1 MQLNLSREEIT
12 TIINALHV
20 ARDTYNADAERMRL
34 EGQPRLADQ
43 FTRQAVETKELLD
56 NLE

>member
-1 MQLNLSREEIT
+1 MSTFTKTQIA

-20 ARDTYNADAERMRL
+20 AFDAYNADANKMRS
-34 EGQPRLADQ
+34 EGHTRLAEQ

-56 NLE
+56 ELE